1 MQKPKELKKKWINEG
16 KKIGRK
22 IGFDRGYE
30 NGYEKGYAEGRTQ
43 VVREILEKLQAHK
56 TTPEFAKILGVKSH
70 DVYHW
75 LAGQVKKSSTIEKI
89 IECILNTTKRQ
100 TISDSY
106 NIIAELKPLKAR
118 LTKQGGSY
126 DMVIGKNE
134 NESRSVEKD
143 LKAEYGGLYIF
154 YDSLGKAIY
163 AGKTEIKKKNGKVC
177 KNSLWDEMRSAFN
190 RERKSSQIIF
200 RSNNSKTNAR
210 ITKQYYY
217 LYETACY
224 VSAYKVDELAI
235 RDFEA
240 LIIRSFPNDLT
251 NVRME
256 TKNKIETLFLDDEE

>member
-22 IGFDRGYE
+22 IGL
-30 NGYEKGYAEGRTQ
+30 EKGYKKGYDEGYVEGRTQ
-43 VVREILEKLQAHK
+43 VVREILEKLQAGK
-56 TTPEFAKILGVKSH
+56 TNPQLAKTLGVKSH

-75 LAGQVKKSSTIEKI
+75 LAGQVKTSATIEKI
-89 IECILNTTKRQ
+89 IESIVNSTKRQ

-106 NIIAELKPLKAR
+106 NTIAEMKSLKAR
-118 LTKQGGSY
+118 LSKQGGSY

-134 NESRSVEKD
+134 NESKNIEKK

-177 KNSLWDEMRSAFN
+177 KNSLWDEMKSAFN
-190 RERKSSQIIF
+190 RERKSQIIF
-200 RSNNSKTNAR
+200 RSNDSNKNTR

-235 RDFEA
+235 SDFEA

-256 TKNKIETLFLDDEE
+256 TKNKIETLFLDGNE

>member
-1 MQKPKELKKKWINEG
+1 MSKQAWINEG

-22 IGFDRGYE
+22 KGFE
-30 NGYEKGYAEGRTQ
+30 KGYEKGHNDGYAEGRTQ
-43 VVREILEKLQAHK
+43 VVREILEKLQAEK
-56 TTPEFAKILGVKSH
+56 KVPQLARTLGVKSH

-75 LAGQVKKSSTIEKI
+75 LAGQVKTSSTIEKI
-89 IECILNTTKRQ
+89 IESIVNSSRRQ
-100 TISDSY
+100 AISDSY
-106 NIIAELKPLKAR
+106 NTIVEMKSLKAK
-118 LTKQGGSY
+118 LSKQGGSY
-126 DMVIGKNE
+126 DMVIGKTE
-134 NESRSVEKD
+134 GESKNIEKK

-163 AGKTEIKKKNGKVC
+163 AGKTEKKKKNGKAC
-177 KNSLWDEMRSAFN
+177 KNSLWDEMKSAYN
-190 RERKSSQIIF
+190 RKRKSQVIF
-200 RSNNSKTNAR
+200 RSNNSNTNSR
-210 ITKQYYY
+210 IVKQNYC

-256 TKNKIETLFLDDEE
+256 TKNKIESLFFDDDD

>member
-1 MQKPKELKKKWINEG
+1 MSKQDWINEG
-16 KKIGRK
+16 KKIGK
-22 IGFDRGYE
+22 KKGFE
-30 NGYEKGYAEGRTQ
+30 KGYEKGHNDGYVEGRAQ
-43 VVREILEKLQAHK
+43 VVREILEKLQTGKSVPQLAR
-56 TTPEFAKILGVKSH
+56 TLGVKSH

-75 LAGQVKKSSTIEKI
+75 LAGQVKKPSTIEKI
-89 IECILNTTKRQ
+89 IESIVNSSRRQ
-100 TISDSY
+100 AISDSY
-106 NIIAELKPLKAR
+106 NTIAELKPLKAR

-134 NESRSVEKD
+134 NESKSIEQE

-163 AGKTEIKKKNGKVC
+163 AGKTEIKKKNGKIC
-177 KNSLWDEMRSAFN
+177 KNSLWDEMKSAFN
-190 RERKSSQIIF
+190 RERKSQIIF
-200 RSNNSKTNAR
+200 RSNNSKANTR
-210 ITKQYYY
+210 ITKQKYF

-235 RDFEA
+235 SDFEA

-256 TKNKIETLFLDDEE
+256 TKNKNETLFFDDDE